1 MNKIGVQSW
10 CFREFKPLDRLIE
23 KLKECKFSTV
33 ELCSV
38 HADFNKPE
46 SVNVIKPLKDA
57 GIRISSIG
65 VERFKGAPEEEM
77 VFKFAKQAGCEYIA
91 VDFPIEG
98 HIEALNKTSILADK
112 YQINLGIHNHG
123 GGHWLGSRQALTY
136 VFGISSQRIGLCLD
150 TAWALDAGQDPLKLS
165 ADFYARLYG
174 LHLKDFIFDKQG
186 NPEDVI
192 LGTGVLELTA
202 LLDFLKGK
210 KFSGPLTIEY
220 EGEAANP
227 ATSLMKCAVN
237 IK

>member
-1 MNKIGVQSW
+1 MSKIGVQSW

-23 KLKECKFSTV
+23 KLKECNFSIV
-33 ELCSV
+33 ELSSV
-38 HADFNKPE
+38 HADFSKPE
-46 SVNVIKPLKDA
+46 SVNVIKQLKDA
-57 GIRISSIG
+57 GIRISGIG

-77 VFKFAKQAGCEYIA
+77 VFKFAKEAGCELIA
-91 VDFPIEG
+91 ADFPIEG
-98 HIEALNKTSILADK
+98 HIEALNNTSILADK
-112 YQINLGIHNHG
+112 YQMNIGIHNHG

-165 ADFYARLYG
+165 VDLYARLYG
-174 LHLKDFIFDKQG
+174 LHLKDFIFDKKG

-192 LGTGVLELTA
+192 LGTGVLELKA
-202 LLDFLKGK
+202 LLDLLKGK